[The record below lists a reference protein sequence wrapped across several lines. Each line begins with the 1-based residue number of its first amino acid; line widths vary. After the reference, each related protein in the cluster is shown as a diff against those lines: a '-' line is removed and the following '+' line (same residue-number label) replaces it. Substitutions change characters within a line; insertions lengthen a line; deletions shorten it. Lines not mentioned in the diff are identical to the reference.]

1 MQNIES
7 FKELLNSPKN
17 IIITTHQKPDADAL
31 GSSLGLAGYLL
42 KKGHDVTVITPTGY
56 PNFLNWM
63 QGNGDVINYL
73 KAEAQ
78 SHEMVEKADIIF
90 CLDFS
95 SLHRINSLGDHVR
108 ASKATKVLID
118 HHLDPENFADF
129 VSWSTKA
136 AATAELVFELIR
148 DLGDVDLID
157 KNIAEC
163 LYAGIMTDTGMF
175 KHPNTTKNVHLI
187 TAELIDLGADISKVA
202 RMIYDTNSVN
212 RLKFTGYALS
222 QRLVVMAEYKTAYFA
237 ISASDLKKFKYQ
249 TGDSEGLV
257 NYALS
262 IKGIMFAAL
271 IVEREDMVKLS
282 LRSKGDFPANEVAK
296 NYFEGGGHK
305 NAAGG
310 KSDLSLVETVEK
322 FKKILPEYK
331 EKLIFNFKKEIA
343 NVTI

>member
-1 MQNIES
+1 MQNIEA

-31 GSSLGLAGYLL
+31 GSSLGLAEYLT

-56 PNFLNWM
+56 PYFLNWM
-63 QGNGDVINYL
+63 KGNDDVINYL
-73 KAEAQ
+73 KAEEK

-95 SLHRINSLGDHVR
+95 SLHRINSLGEHVR
-108 ASKATKVLID
+108 TSNAIKVLID
-118 HHLDPENFADF
+118 HHLDPEDFADF

-148 DLGDVDLID
+148 DLGDADLID
-157 KNIAEC
+157 KSIAEC

-212 RLKFTGYALS
+212 RLKFIGYALS
-222 QRLVVMAEYKTAYFA
+222 QRLVVLEEYKTAYFA
-237 ISASDLKKFKYQ
+237 ISAGDLKKFNYQ

-262 IKGIMFAAL
+262 IKGIMFAAM

-282 LRSKGDFPANEVAK
+282 LRSKGGFPANEVAK

-310 KSDLSLVETVEK
+310 KSDLSLNETVEK

>member
-1 MQNIES
+1 MQNIEA

-31 GSSLGLAGYLL
+31 GSSLGLAGYLT

-56 PNFLNWM
+56 PYFLNWM
-63 QGNGDVINYL
+63 KGNDDVINYL
-73 KAEAQ
+73 KAEEK

-95 SLHRINSLGDHVR
+95 SLHRINSLGEHVR
-108 ASKATKVLID
+108 TSNAIKVLID
-118 HHLDPENFADF
+118 HHLDPEDFADF

-148 DLGDVDLID
+148 DLGDADLID
-157 KNIAEC
+157 KSIAEC

-212 RLKFTGYALS
+212 RLKFIGYALS
-222 QRLVVMAEYKTAYFA
+222 QRLVVLEEYKTAYFA
-237 ISASDLKKFKYQ
+237 ISAGDLKKFSYQ

-262 IKGIMFAAL
+262 IKGIMFAAM

-282 LRSKGDFPANEVAK
+282 LRSKGGFPANEVAK

-310 KSDLSLVETVEK
+310 KSDLSLNETVEK

>member
-1 MQNIES
+1 MQNIEA

-31 GSSLGLAGYLL
+31 GSSLGLAEYLT

-56 PNFLNWM
+56 PYFLNWM
-63 QGNGDVINYL
+63 KGNDDVINYL
-73 KAEAQ
+73 KAEEK

-95 SLHRINSLGDHVR
+95 SLHRINSLGEHVR
-108 ASKATKVLID
+108 TSNAIKVLID
-118 HHLDPENFADF
+118 HHLDPEDFADF

-148 DLGDVDLID
+148 DLGDADLID
-157 KNIAEC
+157 KSIAEC

-212 RLKFTGYALS
+212 RLKFIGYALS
-222 QRLVVMAEYKTAYFA
+222 QRLVVLEEYKTAYFA
-237 ISASDLKKFKYQ
+237 ISAGDLKKFSYQ

-262 IKGIMFAAL
+262 IKGIMFAAM

-282 LRSKGDFPANEVAK
+282 LRSKGGFPANEVAK

-310 KSDLSLVETVEK
+310 KSDLSLNETVEK